1 MKTLVLI
8 LAFLLC
14 FLQYKLWF
22 GSGSLN
28 EVRQLEDTRLALID
42 ENSELA
48 ERNESLTAE
57 VMDLKHGK
65 DAVEERARSEMG
77 MVRSDEYFYQI
88 IDRQNVSGLS
98 RD

>member
-1 MKTLVLI
+1 MKTLVLT
-8 LAFLLC
+8 LALLLC
-14 FLQYKLWF
+14 FLQYKLWL

-28 EVRQLEDTRLALID
+28 EVRQLEDNRLALIN

-48 ERNESLTAE
+48 ERNESLAAE

-77 MVRSDEYFYQI
+77 MIRSDEYFYQI
-88 IDRQNVSGLS
+88 IDRQNVSRLS